1 MATWLIKAGREGVS
15 ADSFVAQGKVAIGW
29 NALKDFP
36 TSGDWEAFK
45 AEVKKGL
52 PPEYNEH
59 RVGSA
64 AGQLWS
70 FIRAISVGDFVITP
84 VKRTRKVLVGRVSG
98 DYKYD
103 PTFDEDLPRT
113 RSVTWFNPLPW
124 DSIPSDLRGTF
135 SVWQTIVRAA
145 RDFTPVIQAA
155 QNLALSDPAKNQ
167 PTTALA
173 SPESGTEDLAER
185 AEESIRQ
192 MLRDMDDIVFQKFVG
207 AIFQA
212 AGFTELYNSA
222 GKGKDGGIDIVL
234 SKDPLGAG
242 DRIIVQVKHTGAP
255 VGQPELQQ
263 LIGTLKQN
271 EYGLLVSLTG
281 INSGA
286 QTYWRDNRDR
296 LLIPLEASDLIDI
309 LQEHYD
315 QLRDEQKALLPL
327 KRVFVP
333 VILDD
338 EG

>member
-1 MATWLIKAGREGVS
+1 MTTWLIKAGADGVA
-15 ADSFVAQGKVAIGW
+15 ADESVAQKKIAVGW
-29 NALKDFP
+29 DTLKDFP
-36 TSGDWEAFK
+36 TSGDWETFK
-45 AEVKKGL
+45 AEVRKGL

-70 FIRAISVGDFVITP
+70 FVRAINVGDFVITP
-84 VKRTRKVLVGRVSG
+84 VKRMRKVLVGKIIG

-103 PTFDEDLPRT
+103 PDFDQSLPRT
-113 RSVTWFNPLPW
+113 RTVTWFSPIPW
-124 DSIPSDLRGTF
+124 DSIAPDLRSTF
-135 SVWQTIVRAA
+135 SVWQTIVRPA
-145 RDFTPVIQAA
+145 RDFTPVIHAA
-155 QNLALSDPAKNQ
+155 QNRAPIETPKVQEIPES
-167 PTTALA
+167 A
-173 SPESGTEDLAER
+173 SPESGTEDLVER

-192 MLRDMDDIVFQKFVG
+192 MLREMDDVVFQKFTG

-222 GKGKDGGIDIVL
+222 GRGRDGGIDIIL

-263 LIGTLKQN
+263 LKGTLKEN

-281 INSGA
+281 INANA

-296 LLIPLEASDLIDI
+296 LLTPLEASDLIGI

-333 VILDD
+333 VVINE

>member
-1 MATWLIKAGREGVS
+1 MTIWLVKAGREGVA
-15 ADSFVAQGKVAIGW
+15 ADEFVAQGKIAIGW
-29 NALKDFP
+29 ATLKDFP
-36 TSGDWEAFK
+36 IDGDWETFK
-45 AEVKKGL
+45 AQVKKRL
-52 PPEYNEH
+52 PAEYNEH

-70 FIRAISVGDFVITP
+70 FIRGIGVGDFVITP
-84 VKRTRKVLVGRVSG
+84 VKSTRKVLVGKITG

-103 PTFDEDLPRT
+103 PAFDESLPRT
-113 RSVTWFNPLPW
+113 RPVTWFSPIAW
-124 DSIPSDLRGTF
+124 DSIASDLRSTF
-135 SVWQTIVRAA
+135 SVWQTIVRPA
-145 RDFTPVIQAA
+145 RDFTPMIQAA
-155 QNLALSDPAKNQ
+155 QSPVPTESPKGQEISEPA
-167 PTTALA
+167 TL
-173 SPESGTEDLAER
+173 ESGTEDLAER

-192 MLRDMDDIVFQKFVG
+192 MLRNMDDVVFQKFVG

-263 LIGTLKQN
+263 LKGTLKQH

-281 INSGA
+281 INANA
-286 QTYWRDNRDR
+286 QTYWRDNRDQ
-296 LLIPLEASDLIDI
+296 LLTPLEASDLIEI

-333 VILDD
+333 VIID
-338 EG
+338 EEG